1 MARKPSKS
9 PGLKRYPPTSTGESV
24 DKQESRAPAEKPI
37 SLRPLEFEEAVK
49 GLLRVGRE
57 GNKITPTK
65 AKPGTEDGR

>member
-1 MARKPSKS
+1 MARKPSKAVGS
-9 PGLKRYPPTSTGESV
+9 KRYPPISSAKTV
-24 DKQESRAPAEKPI
+24 DKEESRAPAEKPI
-37 SLRPLEFEEAVK
+37 SLRPLEFEEAVA